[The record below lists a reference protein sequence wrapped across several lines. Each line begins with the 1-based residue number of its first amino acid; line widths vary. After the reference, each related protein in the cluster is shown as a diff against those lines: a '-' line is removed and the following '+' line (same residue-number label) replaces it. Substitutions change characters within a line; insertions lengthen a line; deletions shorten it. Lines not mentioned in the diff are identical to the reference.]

1 MEELL
6 ALLGLEPKHYVDRY
20 PSQLSGGQRQRVG
33 VARALAADPPILL
46 MDEPFGALDPLTRN
60 EIQEEFQ
67 SLQQRLG
74 KTILFVTHDLAEA
87 LRLGTRIG
95 LMKDGAL
102 KVSGT
107 APELLVSDDPEIK
120 SFLEPLSALVELGE
134 TLNSRRT

>member
-1 MEELL
+1 
-6 ALLGLEPKHYVDRY
+6 
-20 PSQLSGGQRQRVG
+20 
-33 VARALAADPPILL
+33 
-46 MDEPFGALDPLTRN
+46 MDEPFGARDPLTRN

-74 KTILFVTHDLAEA
+74 KTILFVTHDLAET

-134 TLNSRRT
+134 TLNSRGS